1 MPPLT
6 DLAAQ
11 PAGDVLPSLAGKA
24 WMKLRK
30 AVKKLAADSPDSDLH
45 QARIA
50 AKQARYAAEAV
61 AALGDSGAQAFGRQA
76 ARLQTVLGEHQD
88 AVTAQGWLRSNAGT
102 GRRAFVAGE
111 LAALEHGVALQAR
124 RDWPGVWKQLKRR
137 RQTSWIPAS

>member
-1 MPPLT
+1 ML
-6 DLAAQ
+6 
-11 PAGDVLPSLAGKA
+11 PALAGKA
-24 WMKLRK
+24 WRTLRK
-30 AVKKLAADSPDSDLH
+30 AVKKLAPDSPDTDLH

-61 AALGDSGAQAFGRQA
+61 AALGDSDAQAFGRQA

-88 AVTAQGWLRSNAGT
+88 AVTAQGWLRSNAGA

-124 RDWPGVWKQLKRR
+124 RDWPGVWKQLKRK
-137 RQTSWIPAS
+137 RQTSWIPTP